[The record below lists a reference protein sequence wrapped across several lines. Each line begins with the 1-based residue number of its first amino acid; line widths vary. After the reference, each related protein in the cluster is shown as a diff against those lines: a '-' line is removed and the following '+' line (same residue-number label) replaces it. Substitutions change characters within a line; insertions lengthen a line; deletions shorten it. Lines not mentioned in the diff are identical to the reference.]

1 MTDTS
6 PNIPLPS
13 PEIRANEVIASV
25 DEQHVEALL
34 ELRSQIEAIACDL
47 GFSEIGFCDLDLTE
61 HSEALQT
68 WLDNHYHGEMAWME
82 NHKAFRTNPSAM
94 VPGALSAIV
103 VRLDYLPQNAQ
114 FAKVLGNPLLGY
126 VSRYALGKDYH
137 KILRKQ
143 LKALAVAI
151 NERLETTQFEFPFA
165 YRPFVDS
172 APILER
178 PLAAKAG
185 LGFVGK
191 HSLLINHEA
200 GSWFFIGELLTNLPL
215 HQVNVPNQSLEH
227 LSDCGKCQA
236 CRTICP
242 TGAIVEDYIID
253 ARRCISYLTIEHK
266 SEIPV
271 ELRPLMGNR
280 IYGCDDCQLICPYNK
295 VAPLTKTAGF
305 INQDHLA
312 APELLTLFSWSEEQ
326 FLKETEGSAI
336 RRIGFECW
344 QRNIA
349 IALGNVPA
357 SESSS
362 DIIIATLTAKLGQS
376 DLIDEHI
383 HWAISQHQS
392 FSAHVTMQQKRL
404 VRSIEKGLPRDA

>member
-1 MTDTS
+1 MPIS
-6 PNIPLPS
+6 SEPIQCNRSESISESSLIPK
-13 PEIRANEVIASV
+13 EILFS
-25 DEQHVEALL
+25 
-34 ELRSQIEAIACDL
+34 LRNQIETL
-47 GFSEIGFCDLDLTE
+47 SLEFGFSEIGFCDLDLND
-61 HSEALQT
+61 HAQALQS
-68 WLDNHYHGEMAWME
+68 WLDKQYHGEMSWME
-82 NHKAFRTNPSAM
+82 NHQLFRTSPDKM
-94 VPGALSAIV
+94 VPGALSAIT
-103 VRLDYLPQNAQ
+103 VRLDYLPPNAQ
-114 FAKVLGNPLLGY
+114 FAKVLGTPTLGY

-143 LKALAVAI
+143 LKAFATAI
-151 NERLETTQFEFPFA
+151 NDLLVKEALDFSFE

-178 PLAAKAG
+178 PLAAKSG

-215 HQVNVPNQSLEH
+215 HLTNPPNQSLEH
-227 LSDCGKCQA
+227 QSDCGKCQA

-242 TGAIVEDYIID
+242 TGAIVDDYIVD

-266 SEIPV
+266 SAIAV

-295 VAPLTKTAGF
+295 VAPLTKEPAF
-305 INQDHLA
+305 IKHSQLS
-312 APELLTLFSWSEEQ
+312 APELLTLLNWSESV

-336 RRIGFECW
+336 RRIGFDSW

-349 IALGNVPA
+349 VALGNVPPSA
-357 SESSS
+357 PLSTE
-362 DIIIATLTAKLGQS
+362 IIDALTAQLGRS
-376 DLIDEHI
+376 TLVDEHLN
-383 HWAISQHQS
+383 WAIERHLSL
-392 FSAHVTMQQKRL
+392 SAEVTMQQKRL